1 MLLGKKE
8 LGMFVVGKKK
18 KEERKK
24 KKKRKTE
31 KKRTL
36 DQKVYSGETITDCT
50 IFVLIEA
57 CT

>member
-18 KEERKK
+18 KKKERK

-31 KKRTL
+31 KKRNL